1 VKLEAKTGT
10 FGSFTTLAKSLLARF
25 IICSLLVAVAGLA
38 TMAKNGQYFPETSAA
53 HYVSISTK
61 MNVAHPPV
69 LFAGDHLQP
78 AALLFTPQPPMRAIR
93 VDRAAAP
100 PPIVQLCLIDSKQ
113 LRAPPAARL

>member
-1 VKLEAKTGT
+1 VELESKTGIFDPVT
-10 FGSFTTLAKSLLARF
+10 KLAKILLARF
-25 IICSLLVAVAGLA
+25 IICSLLLAVAGLA

-100 PPIVQLCLIDSKQ
+100 PPIIQLCYIDSKH
-113 LRAPPAARL
+113 LRAPPAAHL

>member
-1 VKLEAKTGT
+1 MSPERQNGT
-10 FGSFTTLAKSLLARF
+10 FRPSSGKGLFAKF
-25 IICSLLVAVAGLA
+25 VICSLLLAVAGLA

-78 AALLFTPQPPMRAIR
+78 AALLSTPQPPMRAIR
-93 VDRAAAP
+93 VDHAAGP
-100 PPIVQLCLIDSKQ
+100 PPIIQFCYIDSKQ